1 MNAAIWLILGAA
13 VLCGVVMLLKIFGTP
28 IRLALKLALNTLLGF
43 AELVVLNFLGSLVG
57 IGIGINLVNALVVAV
72 LGIPGVFLLFLVKWL
87 FGG

>member
-57 IGIGINLVNALVVAV
+57 IGIGINLVNALVAAV

>member
-13 VLCGVVMLLKIFGTP
+13 VLCGVVILLKIFGTP

-57 IGIGINLVNALVVAV
+57 IGIGINLVNALVAAV

>member
-1 MNAAIWLILGAA
+1 
-13 VLCGVVMLLKIFGTP
+13 MLLKIFGTP

-57 IGIGINLVNALVVAV
+57 IGIGINLVNALVAAV